1 MTDREW
7 IAGFAARLGVN
18 IPSDEEIEGVLRL
31 AAVAAHASE
40 RTAAPVACWMAGRA
54 GVTLAG
60 ALGQADA
67 VASEAD

>member
-7 IAGFAARLGVN
+7 IAGFAARLGVDT
-18 IPSDEEIEGVLRL
+18 PSDEEIEGVLRL

-54 GVTLAG
+54 GVTLPG
-60 ALGQADA
+60 ALGQAEA
-67 VASEAD
+67 VAPEAD